1 MVTGIKFSMSP
12 FFVMAYYTY
21 ILYSEKFDHYY
32 YGQTQDLED
41 RISKHNSGFVKSSAR
56 YLPWK
61 LYAYKEFSTR
71 GEAFSME
78 RKLKNCKSRM
88 RMQEFIARQKFAIL
102 GNQGVFGPENQNPL
116 GA

>member
-1 MVTGIKFSMSP
+1 MS
-12 FFVMAYYTY
+12 FFTY

-32 YGQTQDLED
+32 YGQTQNLEV
-41 RISKHNSGFVKSSAR
+41 RLSKHNSGFVKSSTR

-61 LYAYKEFSTR
+61 LYACKEFATR

-78 RKLKNCKSRM
+78 RKLKNCKGRM
-88 RMQEFIARQKFAIL
+88 RMQEFIIRQEFTIL
-102 GNQGVFGPENQNPL
+102 ANQEVFGPENQNPL